1 MQEITGGG
9 PSTTGGG
16 PLHVV
21 APSSMMPP
29 KNGNVSPKMEGADK
43 GQRGLRWTKHE
54 SLILVAAKS
63 KELDKSLDSTARG
76 VDASDVKWV
85 TIFQYCKDRGVERDA
100 SQCRK
105 RWHSLYKDYKK
116 IMDYEKLHG
125 VSYWTMTAEQRRE
138 QKLASSFEQ
147 EVFEVLD
154 NYCKKL
160 PPTSAKVTAETPRAG
175 KDEIDL
181 PVDDDEGRDNA
192 ASSEEYGLG
201 DSMDV
206 TGCPKQEEGGSPTKR
221 KKRKR
226 RPDTIEERLL
236 SALESTS
243 RNLQLQLRHDRE
255 LRIEEGKGLMT
266 MLDKLLTSVAR
277 IADALEL
284 RKS

>member
-1 MQEITGGG
+1 MQEITGGVM
-9 PSTTGGG
+9 STGGESR
-16 PLHVV
+16 PLHV
-21 APSSMMPP
+21 PPP
-29 KNGNVSPKMEGADK
+29 KNGNVSPKMEGPDK

-125 VSYWTMTAEQRRE
+125 GSYWTMTAEQRRE

-160 PPTSAKVTAETPRAG
+160 PATSAKVTPETARPG
-175 KDEIDL
+175 KDE
-181 PVDDDEGRDNA
+181 VDEDEGRGNA
-192 ASSEEYGLG
+192 ASSEECGLG
-201 DSMDV
+201 GSTDV
-206 TGCPKQEEGGSPTKR
+206 TGKRFILISP
-221 KKRKR
+221 
-226 RPDTIEERLL
+226 LL
-236 SALESTS
+236 
-243 RNLQLQLRHDRE
+243 RE
-255 LRIEEGKGLMT
+255 TNSVLMT
-266 MLDKLLTSVAR
+266 KLHILFGCSVDNLFP
-277 IADALEL
+277 IF
-284 RKS
+284 

>member
-1 MQEITGGG
+1 
-9 PSTTGGG
+9 
-16 PLHVV
+16 
-21 APSSMMPP
+21 
-29 KNGNVSPKMEGADK
+29 MEGTDK

-116 IMDYEKLHG
+116 IMDFQHLHG
-125 VSYWTMTAEQRRE
+125 GSYWTMTAEQRRE

-160 PPTSAKVTAETPRAG
+160 PASSAKVAPETSRPG
-175 KDEIDL
+175 KDEVDL
-181 PVDDDEGRDNA
+181 PVDEDDDRGNG
-192 ASSEEYGLG
+192 ASSEDGGLG
-201 DSMDV
+201 GSTDV
-206 TGCPKQEEGGSPTKR
+206 IGCPKQEGSPTKK

-226 RPDTIEERLL
+226 RPETIEERLL
-236 SALESTS
+236 SALETTS
-243 RNLQLQLRHDRE
+243 RNLQSQLRHDRE
-255 LRIEEGKGLMT
+255 LRIEEGKGLMNV
-266 MLDKLLTSVAR
+266 LDKLLTSVAR
-277 IADALEL
+277 IADALEI

>member
-1 MQEITGGG
+1 MQDITGGV
-9 PSTTGGG
+9 PSTGA
-16 PLHVV
+16 LHV
-21 APSSMMPP
+21 PPP
-29 KNGNVSPKMEGADK
+29 KNGNVSPKMEGPDK

-116 IMDYEKLHG
+116 IMDHEKLHG
-125 VSYWTMTAEQRRE
+125 GSYWTMTAEQRRE

-160 PPTSAKVTAETPRAG
+160 PATSAKVTPETSRPG
-175 KDEIDL
+175 KDEVDL
-181 PVDDDEGRDNA
+181 PVDEDEGHGNA
-192 ASSEEYGLG
+192 ASSEECGLG
-201 DSMDV
+201 GSTDV
-206 TGCPKQEEGGSPTKR
+206 TGCPKQEESLTKK

-226 RPDTIEERLL
+226 RPETIEERML

-255 LRIEEGKGLMT
+255 LRIEEGKSLMSV
-266 MLDKLLTSVAR
+266 LDKLLTSVAR

>member
-1 MQEITGGG
+1 MSI
-9 PSTTGGG
+9 
-16 PLHVV
+16 
-21 APSSMMPP
+21 
-29 KNGNVSPKMEGADK
+29 SPRMEGPDK

-54 SLILVAAKS
+54 SLVLVAAKS

-85 TIFQYCKDRGVERDA
+85 TIFQYCKELGVERDA

-116 IMDYEKLHG
+116 IKDYEKLHG
-125 VSYWTMTAEQRRE
+125 GSYWAMTAEQRRE
-138 QKLASSFEQ
+138 QKLASSFEH

-160 PPTSAKVTAETPRAG
+160 PAISAKVTSEAAVAG
-175 KDEIDL
+175 KEEMDVLVDE
-181 PVDDDEGRDNA
+181 VEGLGNP
-192 ASSEEYGLG
+192 ASSEECGLG
-201 DSMDV
+201 NSTDV
-206 TGCPKQEEGGSPTKR
+206 TGCPKVEESLTKR

-226 RPDTIEERLL
+226 RPESIEEKLL
-236 SALESTS
+236 AALESTS

-266 MLDKLLTSVAR
+266 LLDKLLTSVGR
-277 IADALEL
+277 IADALEV